1 MRKQARGAASSTVR
15 KQPKF
20 LGTPALENRAAWRLS
35 GADQGGPFSWTNMTD
50 AQRRSVWGRMAEFE
64 KMTPSQLASTG
75 SHRVSQS
82 RMAKDAKE
90 RLRRIEMDDI
100 EELWSFRVTGRQRFW
115 CAKRE
120 NVYSLL
126 WWDPDHRVCPSL
138 RD

>member
-1 MRKQARGAASSTVR
+1 MRKQAGVEASPAVR
-15 KQPKF
+15 KQAKF
-20 LGTPALENRAAWRLS
+20 LGTPALESRAAWRLS
-35 GADQGGPFSWTNMTD
+35 GADQSGPFSWANITD
-50 AQRRSVWGRMAEFE
+50 AQRRGVWARMSEFE
-64 KMTPSQLASTG
+64 KMTPSQLLSTG

-82 RMAKDAKE
+82 RMAKEAKE
-90 RLRRIEMDDI
+90 RLRRIELDDL

-115 CAKRE
+115 CMKRE